1 MYFRIQTRCQ
11 RPLIRRQLPVGR
23 GCSPNDVRESR
34 GQGLTLYCLPVT
46 FSEFKRVCYLFASL
60 LQRRLG
66 PAVCVAR
73 FAETIGRAPRV
84 VVRDDSRR
92 PLAVVLRA
100 SGDAQ
105 CRQTAIFPRFSFA
118 PDTAYSLQNRHSR
131 RATERRFRAP
141 RHVARRG
148 LIAFG
153 QNWREY
159 GRSTR

>member
-66 PAVCVAR
+66 PAACVAR

-118 PDTAYSLQNRHSR
+118 PDTQLTHFKTAIHGALRS
-131 RATERRFRAP
+131 AVFG
-141 RHVARRG
+141 RRG
-148 LIAFG
+148 TLSGAA
-153 QNWREY
+153 
-159 GRSTR
+159 